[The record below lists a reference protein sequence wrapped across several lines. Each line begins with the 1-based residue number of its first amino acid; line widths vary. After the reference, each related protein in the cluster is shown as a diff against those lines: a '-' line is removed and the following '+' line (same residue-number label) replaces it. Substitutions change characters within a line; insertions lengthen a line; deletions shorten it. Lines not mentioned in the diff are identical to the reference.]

1 MSRTRPMVWV
11 AVAVAVVAT
20 SCSKDSPTPSASR
33 PTTTTETPVTRP
45 PLPAGNG
52 RLRDANPVVEGPV
65 GTVGTHGRPW
75 NSPLVDLTAYGYV
88 EEEFFLSGVSQRLE
102 GGEAPYRTRM
112 LVRRPT
118 DPEKF
123 NGIAIVEWLNVTLGA
138 DLETVW
144 PTTWRKLVDDGYLYA
159 AVTVQQVG
167 VCCGPLS
174 LQVWDPARYGTLVH
188 PGGDYVFMQPADD
201 HNPDIFRQAI
211 RALRFPRDNP
221 PGDTGPSADPTGGL
235 EVRSV
240 VATGNSQSA
249 GRLMSYISFGYD
261 DADPVID
268 AFVLG
273 RSRYRVDIDRQAN
286 SAPVFLVTEEAL
298 PPSPPDD
305 DHLVVWEEAGTAH
318 GPQVLWDYLTP
329 MLERDTG
336 NGPVAAPGCA
346 YNRGSADFTARAM
359 MEATRRYLQTGTL
372 PPRAPRIE
380 RNPDGEV
387 LRDADGL
394 VRGGL
399 RQPFIDVPVSY
410 NSAVRE
416 PGCNNLLQGIH
427 KPWPAAKLRE
437 RYPDHD
443 TYLRQVTASADRLHR
458 DGFLTKEDRLTVIA
472 KAREFRGPW
481 EVSCR
486 EDPDCTVDPPQGL

>member
-1 MSRTRPMVWV
+1 MSRILAAVAIVVVV
-11 AVAVAVVAT
+11 AV
-20 SCSKDSPTPSASR
+20 SCSKDSSEPPPTSGE
-33 PTTTTETPVTRP
+33 PTITMAARA
-45 PLPAGNG
+45 PLPPGNG

-65 GTVGTHGRPW
+65 GTLGTHGRPW
-75 NSPLVDLTAYGYV
+75 NASLFDLTAYGYV
-88 EEEFFLSGVSQRLE
+88 EEEFFLSGVSQRLD
-102 GGEAPYRTRM
+102 GDEAPYRTRM

-123 NGIAIVEWLNVTLGA
+123 NGTAIVEWLNVTLGA

-144 PTTWRKLVDDGYLYA
+144 PTAWRKLIDDGYLYA

-167 VCCGPLS
+167 MCCGPMS
-174 LQVWDPARYGTLVH
+174 LQVWDPTRYGSLVH
-188 PGGDYVFMQPADD
+188 PGGDYAFMQPADD
-201 HNPDIFRQAI
+201 HNPDIFRQAV
-211 RALRFPRDNP
+211 RALRSPRDNP
-221 PGDTGPSADPTGGL
+221 SGDAGPSADPTGGL
-235 EVRSV
+235 EVRAV

-249 GRLMSYISFGYD
+249 GRLMSYINLGYD

-273 RSRYRVDIDRQAN
+273 RSRFRLDVDRGAN
-286 SAPVFLVTEEAL
+286 SAPVFLVTEEGL

-305 DHLVVWEEAGTAH
+305 DRLVVWEEAGTAH

-336 NGPVAAPGCA
+336 SGPVAAPGCA

-359 MEATRRYLQTGTL
+359 LDATQRYLRTGIL

-380 RNPDGEV
+380 RGADGGV

-410 NSAVRE
+410 NSAERE

-427 KPWPAAKLRE
+427 RPWPASKIRQ

-443 TYLRQVTASADRLHR
+443 TYLRRITESADRLHR
-458 DGFLTKEDRLTVIA
+458 DGFLTEADRLGVIGT
-472 KAREFRGPW
+472 ARAFRGPW
-481 EVSCR
+481 EVACR
-486 EDPDCTVDPPQGL
+486 EDPNCVVDPPQGL